1 MPKLTFYRQRR
12 RDGGT
17 RTGVDVDGAA
27 VLQQFEAGKKP
38 SDPVLLWFV
47 DIRCEGPSLPAT
59 PEGARD
65 WLLAQAETVT
75 TALER
80 LADDIGPGLDVNVW
94 PLRYPVPGTRKG
106 VRLAVVCSATRR
118 LAGREMATVL
128 KDLAD
133 NWAKYVR
140 GLKAA
145 EPAPAAQFS

>member
-1 MPKLTFYRQRR
+1 MPKLSFYSQRR

-17 RTGVDVDGAA
+17 RTGVDIDGAA
-27 VLQQFEAGKKP
+27 LLQHFEAGRKA

-47 DIRCEGPSLPAT
+47 DVRCEGPSLPAT
-59 PEGARD
+59 PDGARD
-65 WLLAQAETVT
+65 WLLAQGETIT
-75 TALER
+75 AALER

-94 PLRYPVPGTRKG
+94 PLHYPVSGTRKG
-106 VRLAVVCSATRR
+106 VKMAVVCSAARR
-118 LAGREMATVL
+118 LAGREMAAVL

-133 NWAKYVR
+133 HWEQYVR